1 MSISIRPATAA
12 DQADIKRIVRSAGL
26 FPFNLPWSN
35 FLVAEQED
43 SNTTST
49 TTIVGVG
56 QVKKHPDGSRELASI
71 SVRPQHQGRGIGSR
85 IVQALVAQET
95 APLYLMCRDELEP
108 FYRRF
113 GFERVDRA
121 HTPPVLSFKQ
131 RLGNLALSIL
141 SALRLRY
148 GRVLVMKRP

>member
-1 MSISIRPATAA
+1 LSISIRPATAA
-12 DQADIKRIVRSAGL
+12 DQAAIKRIVRGAGL

-35 FLVAEQED
+35 FLVAEQQEGD
-43 SNTTST
+43 AASL
-49 TTIVGVG
+49 IVGVG
-56 QVKKHPDGSRELASI
+56 QVKQHQDGSREMASI
-71 SVRPQHQGRGIGSR
+71 AVLPQHQDHGIGSR

-95 APLYLMCRDELEP
+95 GPLYLMCRDELEP

-113 GFERVDRA
+113 GFERVDRE

-131 RLGNLALSIL
+131 RLGNLALSVL
-141 SALRLRY
+141 SALRLRQ